1 VVPIIILE
9 GPDGSGKT
17 TLLHKLAEEF
27 HLPIASR
34 VVSKAGEA
42 EIDLAGWV
50 DETNEA
56 GFQFK
61 LYDRHRLISNS
72 IYSPILGRASQD
84 AFRNRDWVIF
94 ATHNFYEQVDP
105 CVIYCLPPLEVVRAN
120 VQADS
125 TNHWLLGR
133 IDAVYEAYL
142 ARAALEQAL
151 RPARTAIYDYTTDGQ
166 EDNPVA
172 TFKPWLVGW
181 LIITKELT

>member
-1 VVPIIILE
+1 MVLIIILE

-17 TLLHKLAEEF
+17 TLLHKLAEGF
-27 HLPIASR
+27 GLPIVDR
-34 VVSKAGEA
+34 VVSKSGET
-42 EIDLAGWV
+42 ELDLAKWV
-50 DETNEA
+50 EETNEA

-61 LYDRHRLISNS
+61 LYDRHRLISNPV
-72 IYSPILGRASQD
+72 YSPVLGRASQD
-84 AFRNRDWVIF
+84 AFRDRDWVIQ
-94 ATHNFYEQVDP
+94 ATGNFYKQVDP
-105 CVIYCLPPLEVVRAN
+105 YVIYCLPPLEVVRAN

-142 ARAALEQAL
+142 ARAATEVVL

-172 TFKPWLVGW
+172 TFRPWLVDW
-181 LIITKELT
+181 IFSDNN

>member
-1 VVPIIILE
+1 MVILE

-27 HLPIASR
+27 GLPIVDR
-34 VVSKAGEA
+34 VVSKSGET
-42 EIDLAGWV
+42 EFDLARWV
-50 DETNEA
+50 EETNEE

-61 LYDRHRLISNS
+61 LYDRHRLISNPV
-72 IYSPILGRASQD
+72 YSPVLGRTSQD
-84 AFRNRDWVIF
+84 AFRNRDWVIQ
-94 ATHNFYEQVDP
+94 ATGNFYEQVDP
-105 CVIYCLPPLEVVRAN
+105 YVIYCLPPLEVVRAN

-142 ARAALEQAL
+142 ARAAMEVVL

-172 TFKPWLVGW
+172 TFRPWLVGW
-181 LIITKELT
+181 IFSDNN